1 MKFLKSYTKTD
12 FSYVLLFLVLSLGY
26 FSLALQNILLPV
38 FILSVLFNYKEANFK
53 DNSKI
58 ILFVISVPFILT
70 IISCFYSEN
79 IDVALKLTTRRAL
92 LIIIGFFVLA
102 MPHKALSFIKG
113 VNLFI
118 FFSIIAS
125 LITITRGILLF
136 NHNGVFFHPN
146 FTPYFTVIHHPYFA
160 AYLLI
165 ALILMMEYF
174 NEIKFGKWVKVF
186 SLTLLAITI
195 ILSTARLGQVSLF
208 LYFSYKCFGYLK
220 GGIKTKKV
228 VSLSVLIVFLFSLL
242 FITRTDIIAFKYN
255 QDINLEK
262 SPRLIIWN
270 NTIKVIKNQTGIFK
284 GIGIGDYQK
293 ILDEQYS
300 VSMHKDYSKMI
311 LIDYNPHNQYLEF
324 LLTNGG
330 LGVVFSLYV
339 LYFLLKAFNLKNKVF
354 FIYMIFIS
362 FFFLTECVLNRQIG
376 IYFVAVLLPVLYKIS
391 FLNKVYE

>member
-136 NHNGVFFHPN
+136 N
-146 FTPYFTVIHHPYFA
+146 
-160 AYLLI
+160 
-165 ALILMMEYF
+165 
-174 NEIKFGKWVKVF
+174 
-186 SLTLLAITI
+186 
-195 ILSTARLGQVSLF
+195 
-208 LYFSYKCFGYLK
+208 
-220 GGIKTKKV
+220 
-228 VSLSVLIVFLFSLL
+228 
-242 FITRTDIIAFKYN
+242 
-255 QDINLEK
+255 
-262 SPRLIIWN
+262 
-270 NTIKVIKNQTGIFK
+270 
-284 GIGIGDYQK
+284 
-293 ILDEQYS
+293 
-300 VSMHKDYSKMI
+300 
-311 LIDYNPHNQYLEF
+311 
-324 LLTNGG
+324 
-330 LGVVFSLYV
+330 
-339 LYFLLKAFNLKNKVF
+339 
-354 FIYMIFIS
+354 
-362 FFFLTECVLNRQIG
+362 
-376 IYFVAVLLPVLYKIS
+376 
-391 FLNKVYE
+391 